1 VTLEARDRWVRAAA
15 GWEQRADQFERDT
28 MPVAAWMVEAI
39 GPQPGHTVLDLAAG
53 VGDTGFLA
61 AELIE
66 PGGTLITSDF
76 APEMLAAAQRR
87 AERKGITNVRFRQ
100 MDMNVPLDQPAASVD
115 GVLGRWAY
123 MLVNDGEAA
132 LRETRRILKPN
143 AKVALAA
150 WTGAEDNLWSAAPV
164 KTLQDKG
171 ALEPDPPGPGQFHWA
186 SPHLITENLENAG
199 FVDPQ
204 VEAIE
209 FHMHFADFDDW
220 WTAVTLT
227 STRVG
232 DADRSMDFATRS
244 DVLAEL
250 EPVAARFEQPDGSL
264 KIPARTWVARAT
276 A

>member
-1 VTLEARDRWVRAAA
+1 
-15 GWEQRADQFERDT
+15 
-28 MPVAAWMVEAI
+28 MVEAI
-39 GPQPGHTVLDLAAG
+39 GPQPGHTVLELAAG
-53 VGDTGFLA
+53 TGDTGFLA

-100 MDMNVPLDQPAASVD
+100 MDMNVPLDQPTASVD
-115 GVLGRWAY
+115 GVLGRWAF

-143 AKVALAA
+143 GKVALAA
-150 WTGAEDNLWSAAPV
+150 WTDPQENLWSAAPV
-164 KTLQDKG
+164 KVLQSKG

-186 SPHLITENLENAG
+186 APHLITEAMEAAG
-199 FVDPQ
+199 FLEAELQ
-204 VEAIE
+204 AIE
-209 FHMHFADFDDW
+209 FHMHFKDFDDW

-227 STRVG
+227 STRIG
-232 DADRSMDFATRS
+232 DADRNMDFATRS

-250 EPVAARFEQPDGSL
+250 EPIAEQFQQPDGSV

>member
-1 VTLEARDRWVRAAA
+1 
-15 GWEQRADQFERDT
+15 
-28 MPVAAWMVEAI
+28 MPVSAWMVEAI

-61 AELIE
+61 AELIK

-87 AERKGITNVRFRQ
+87 AEQKGITNVRFRQ
-100 MDMNVPLDQPAASVD
+100 MDMNVPLDQPAASLD
-115 GVLGRWAY
+115 GVLGRWAF

-132 LRETRRILKPN
+132 LREARRILKPD

-150 WTGAEDNLWSAAPV
+150 WTDADENLWSAAPV
-164 KTLQDKG
+164 RILQSKG
-171 ALEPDPPGPGQFHWA
+171 ALEADPPGPGQFHWA
-186 SPHLITENLENAG
+186 SPHLIEETLGNAG
-199 FVDPQ
+199 FVEPEI
-204 VEAIE
+204 EAVE
-209 FHMHFADFDDW
+209 FHMHYADFDDW

-227 STRVG
+227 STRIG
-232 DADRSMDFATRS
+232 MADEAMDFATRS

-250 EPVAARFEQPDGSL
+250 ESVAEAFEQPDGSL
-264 KIPARTWVARAT
+264 HIPARTWVARAT

>member
-1 VTLEARDRWVRAAA
+1 
-15 GWEQRADQFERDT
+15 
-28 MPVAAWMVEAI
+28 MPVSASMVEAI

-61 AELIE
+61 AELIK
-66 PGGTLITSDF
+66 PGGTLVTSDF

-87 AERKGITNVRFRQ
+87 AEKKGITNVRFRQ
-100 MDMNVPLDQPAASVD
+100 MDMNVPLDQPAATID

-164 KTLQDKG
+164 KALQTKG

-186 SPHLITENLENAG
+186 SPHLIIEALESAG
-199 FVDPQ
+199 FLEPDVQ
-204 VEAIE
+204 AIE
-209 FHMHFADFDDW
+209 FHMHYEDFDDW
-220 WTAVTLT
+220 WTSVTLT
-227 STRVG
+227 SVRVG
-232 DADRSMDFATRS
+232 DADRAMDFATRS

-250 EPVAARFEQPDGSL
+250 ESIAEQFEQPDGSL
-264 KIPARTWVARAT
+264 KIPARTWVAAAT